1 MKSIKLLLLM
11 ALTGILFNSCT
22 LSDGE
27 RFEDDFQNN
36 QYLKE
41 IVSQYDVWYLD
52 YHRTIGSG
60 DIAYVSRAFTM
71 SFVNGVLY
79 ANNNIVDIGRTG
91 NGFGIEIGT
100 YDVFNGLLE
109 INHHLDGVYNF
120 EVTQLS
126 PNEISI
132 YNPIENINYYLIG
145 YQISQFDYD
154 KLFYE
159 NIEYFLQEYVDWE
172 KIETIGGIPTAF
184 DNENY
189 MAFTPEDM
197 TTFYS
202 SQDTFNTQINDIHW
216 DFVGGYEVYDVH
228 GYEDLKILT
237 LNYDHGEFE
246 EFELSVR
253 NDREIQLYHLNSK
266 TNYWFSGREFIYYSK
281 GKNSKKNGKDL
292 EKNKGRKRTKVSRRT
307 KHRKTF

>member
-1 MKSIKLLLLM
+1 M
-11 ALTGILFNSCT
+11 LTGTN
-22 LSDGE
+22 
-27 RFEDDFQNN
+27 DD
-36 QYLKE
+36 
-41 IVSQYDVWYLD
+41 S
-52 YHRTIGSG
+52 
-60 DIAYVSRAFTM
+60 
-71 SFVNGVLY
+71 
-79 ANNNIVDIGRTG
+79 
-91 NGFGIEIGT
+91 
-100 YDVFNGLLE
+100 
-109 INHHLDGVYNF
+109 
-120 EVTQLS
+120 
-126 PNEISI
+126 NEISI

-172 KIETIGGIPTAF
+172 KVETVGGIPTAF

-202 SQDTFNTQINDIHW
+202 SQDTFNTQINNIHW

-237 LNYDHGEFE
+237 LYYDHGGVE

-253 NDREIQLYHLNSK
+253 NDREIQLYHFNSK
-266 TNYWFSGREFIYYSK
+266 TNYWFSGRELIYYSK
-281 GKNSKKNGKDL
+281 GKSSKKNGKDL